1 MLKAKNTWYPIAVAA
16 LLAGC
21 TVSYSSPAGSP
32 GATSPSGNS
41 TSPALATMNALRTA
55 FIQQTAQARGQNG
68 TPGTGATNTLS
79 SFSTVAVTP
88 TVAQSTPVGSTPIP
102 TATQAAT
109 VPIVPT
115 ATQAATV
122 PVVPTSTPGHPATY
136 KINDGETVYCLGRRF
151 NISPDDILTLN
162 GLGANAQVFPGDV
175 LKLPANGDPF
185 PGERVLHPHT
195 ANMIYVVSAAYNT
208 IYKIGCYFGD
218 VDPNRIIA
226 ANNLKDPYTLTSEQK
241 LIIP

>member
-1 MLKAKNTWYPIAVAA
+1 MFKAKKTWCLFAIAG

-32 GATSPSGNS
+32 GAASPSGLSS

-68 TPGTGATNTLS
+68 TPESTNTPS
-79 SFSTVAVTP
+79 TFSTVAVSPTGTRSTTVAGTP
-88 TVAQSTPVGSTPIP
+88 TVA
-102 TATQAAT
+102 TQAPT

-115 ATQAATV
+115 
-122 PVVPTSTPGHPATY
+122 STPGLPGTY
-136 KINDGETVYCLGRRF
+136 TIHEGETVYCLGRRF
-151 NISPDDILTLN
+151 NINPNDILVLN
-162 GLGANAQVFPGDV
+162 GLGANDDVFPGDP
-175 LKLPANGDPF
+175 LKIPTNGDPF
-185 PGERVLHPHT
+185 PGDRALHAHT
-195 ANMIYVVSAAYNT
+195 PNMVYTVSAAYDT

-226 ANNLKDPYTLTSEQK
+226 ANNLKDPYTLTSGRK

>member
-1 MLKAKNTWYPIAVAA
+1 MLKVKKVWYIFAVAG
-16 LLAGC
+16 LMAGC

-32 GATSPSGNS
+32 GAASPSGSSS
-41 TSPALATMNALRTA
+41 TSGALATMNALRTA

-68 TPGTGATNTLS
+68 TPVAGATNTAS
-79 SFSTVAVTP
+79 SFSTVAVSP
-88 TVAQSTPVGSTPIP
+88 TVAQSTPAAGTP
-102 TATQAAT
+102 T
-109 VPIVPT
+109 V

-136 KINDGETVYCLGRRF
+136 KIHEGENVYCLGRRF
-151 NISPDDILTLN
+151 NINPGDILALN
-162 GLGANAQVFPGDV
+162 ALGANDPIYPGDI
-175 LKLPANGDPF
+175 LKIPANGAPF
-185 PGERVLHPHT
+185 AGERALHPHT
-195 ANMIYVVSAAYNT
+195 ANMVYTVSAAYDT

-226 ANNLKDPYTLTSEQK
+226 ANNLNDPYTLTSGQK